1 MNNQT
6 ASAFENFLSLFVE
19 VWKKGILGIDI
30 FQIIIGLGIFLIFL
44 LFRGLISK
52 VIISR
57 LKKIAKK
64 TTNKLDD
71 SFVEAMEGPARF
83 FPIVIGFFIASYY
96 LEFSPESQSF
106 IDNVNKSLITVLI
119 FWLIHQFIQPVTYLL
134 GGLEKLL
141 TKELIGWI
149 IKALKILIFILGAAA
164 VLELW
169 GIKIGPIIAGLGLF
183 GVAVALGAQDLFKNL
198 ISGILVLV
206 EKRFK
211 VGDWIIVEEIIEGI
225 VERIGFRSTVVR
237 KFDKSLAI
245 IPNFQFAENAVIN
258 VSATTNWIISWV
270 ITLQYNTT
278 VKQLKQVRDEIEKYI
293 TTHEDYQTSLGHAV
307 RVDKFSDSSIDMYI
321 RCFTKTDDWDEWLKV
336 KERLALEIKQIVE
349 KNSASF
355 AFPSQSIYVE
365 KK

>member
-1 MNNQT
+1 MNI
-6 ASAFENFLSLFVE
+6 FENFSSLFIE
-19 VWKKGILGIDI
+19 VWDKGILGVDI
-30 FQIIIGLGIFLIFL
+30 FQVLIGLGIFLIFL

-52 VIISR
+52 IIIGR
-57 LKKIAKK
+57 LKKIAKR

-71 SFVEAMEGPARF
+71 TFVQAMEGPARF

-106 IDNVNKSLITVLI
+106 IDNINKSLITILI

-141 TKELIGWI
+141 TSELIGWI
-149 IKALKILIFILGAAA
+149 VKALKILIFILGAAA

-169 GIKIGPIIAGLGLF
+169 GIKIGPVIAGLGLF

-211 VGDWIIVEEIIEGI
+211 VGDWIIVEGIIEGI

-237 KFDKSLAI
+237 KFDKSIAI

-258 VSATTNWIISWV
+258 ISETTNWIISWV

-278 VKQLKQVRDEIEKYI
+278 VEQLKKIRDEIEKYV
-293 TTHEDYQTSLGHAV
+293 TTHKDYKTSLGHAV

-321 RCFTKTDDWDEWLKV
+321 RCFTVTDDWDEWLAV
-336 KERLALEIKQIVE
+336 KERLAIEIKQIVE
-349 KNSASF
+349 KNHASF

>member
-1 MNNQT
+1 ME
-6 ASAFENFLSLFVE
+6 AIKNFISLFSE
-19 VWKKGILGIDI
+19 VWNKGILGIDI
-30 FQIIIGLGIFLIFL
+30 FQILVGLGIFLIFL
-44 LFRGLISK
+44 LFRGLIGK
-52 VIISR
+52 IIIQR
-57 LKKIAKK
+57 LEKLAKR
-64 TTNKLDD
+64 TSNKLDD
-71 SFVEAMEGPARF
+71 TFVKAMEGPARF

-96 LEFSPESQSF
+96 LEFSSESQQF
-106 IDNVNKSLITVLI
+106 IDTLNRTLVTILI
-119 FWLIHQFIQPVTYLL
+119 FWLLHQFIQPVSYLL
-134 GGLEKLL
+134 GGLEKVL
-141 TKELIGWI
+141 TRELIGWI
-149 IKALKILIFILGAAA
+149 IKALKILIIILGVAA

-258 VSATTNWIISWV
+258 VSETTNWIISWV

-278 VKQLKQVRDEIEKYI
+278 VEQLKKIRDEIEKYI
-293 TTHEDYQTSLGHAV
+293 TTHEDYKTSLGYAV

-321 RCFTKTDDWDEWLKV
+321 RCFTVTDDWDEWLKV
-336 KERLALEIKQIVE
+336 KERLAIEIKQIVE
-349 KNSASF
+349 NNKASF

>member
-1 MNNQT
+1 MDI
-6 ASAFENFLSLFVE
+6 FENFSTLFLE

-30 FQIIIGLGIFLIFL
+30 FQILIGLGIFLIFL

-52 VIISR
+52 VIIGR
-57 LKKIAKK
+57 LKKIAKR

-71 SFVEAMEGPARF
+71 TFVQAMEGPARF

-106 IDNVNKSLITVLI
+106 IDNVNKSLITILI
-119 FWLIHQFIQPVTYLL
+119 FWLIHQLIQPVTYLL

-141 TKELIGWI
+141 TRELIGWI
-149 IKALKILIFILGAAA
+149 VKALKILIFILGAAA

-169 GIKIGPIIAGLGLF
+169 GIKIGPIIAGLGLV

-206 EKRFK
+206 EKRFR
-211 VGDWIIVEEIIEGI
+211 VGDWIIVENIIEGI

-258 VSATTNWIISWV
+258 VSATTNWIISWT
-270 ITLQYNTT
+270 ITLQYSTT
-278 VKQLKQVRDEIEKYI
+278 VEQLKKVRDEIEKYI
-293 TTHEDYQTSLGHAV
+293 TTHKDYKISLGHAV

-321 RCFTKTDDWDEWLKV
+321 RCFTVTDDWDEWLKV
-336 KERLALEIKQIVE
+336 KERLAIAIKQIVE
-349 KNSASF
+349 KNNASF

>member
-1 MNNQT
+1 MDI
-6 ASAFENFLSLFVE
+6 FENFSALFVE
-19 VWKKGILGIDI
+19 VWKKGILGVDI
-30 FQIIIGLGIFLIFL
+30 FQILIGLGIFFIFL

-52 VIISR
+52 FIINR

-71 SFVEAMEGPARF
+71 TFVQAMEGPARF

-106 IDNVNKSLITVLI
+106 IDNVNKSLITILI
-119 FWLIHQFIQPVTYLL
+119 FWLIHQFIQPVSYLL

-149 IKALKILIFILGAAA
+149 IKALKVLIFILGAAA

-237 KFDKSLAI
+237 KFDKSIAI
-245 IPNFQFAENAVIN
+245 IPNFQFAENAVVNI
-258 VSATTNWIISWV
+258 SETTNWIISWV

-278 VKQLKQVRDEIEKYI
+278 VDQLKKIRDEIEKYV
-293 TTHEDYQTSLGHAV
+293 TTHKDYKTSLGHAV

-321 RCFTKTDDWDEWLKV
+321 RCFTVTDDWDEWLKV
-336 KERLALEIKQIVE
+336 KERLAFEIKKIVE
-349 KNSASF
+349 KNNASF